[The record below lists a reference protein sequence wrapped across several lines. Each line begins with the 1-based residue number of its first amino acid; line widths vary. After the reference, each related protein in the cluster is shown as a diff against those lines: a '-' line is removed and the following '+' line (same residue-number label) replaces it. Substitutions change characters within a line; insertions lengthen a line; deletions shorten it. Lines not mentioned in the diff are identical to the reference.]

1 MLHEERHF
9 LRKRPLSSQRP
20 YTPTEEPPRCHTHWR
35 RGFNKAIGNTRT
47 VEEAA
52 CQSKAGGV
60 GQVHTRLPAPWADRY
75 AWIKPRQIIIKVRHV
90 SVQCG
95 SGRAQHVA
103 AGRLVSRL
111 WWHFIQQQA
120 NTGPGPEA
128 PRCQCCPSQF
138 GVRWQSP
145 PCGLQHFSHFYNQ
158 VNTTVATQTAARLKV
173 VLGCVSF
180 FFFLTN
186 NDFSTRRRER
196 KNKYANAKG

>member
-173 VLGCVSF
+173 VLSCVSF
-180 FFFLTN
+180 FF
-186 NDFSTRRRER
+186 D
-196 KNKYANAKG
+196 